1 MLEGGLLHSL
11 ATGADVG
18 VEELLPWVKALTAAA
33 AGSAGGAATE
43 APPSLPLSATSAHL
57 SLPVPSPSSLRRLRP
72 PFQGT
77 STTRPARRVSQAPTA
92 SLYRVDPSNHFL
104 TAADTSAPLDSLGD
118 EARAAEQRDD
128 LVTRHLLD
136 SMPYLSLSLS
146 AMARC
151 GCGSRAGEASGP

>member
-1 MLEGGLLHSL
+1 VLEGGLLHSL

-118 EARAAEQRDD
+118 EARHFPD
-128 LVTRHLLD
+128 T
-136 SMPYLSLSLS
+136 S
-146 AMARC
+146 
-151 GCGSRAGEASGP
+151 